1 MRKPGFCPAVAAA
14 LLAGGALAALAALA
28 GPRAAASP
36 PALPVAAPAAP
47 ATAVPAT
54 AASHYTLDPAK
65 STLEFTFLQAGA
77 KDTGRFPRFTVSLDC
92 AGAVPAGGRLEV
104 TVDVAAL
111 DTGDKERDETL
122 RSDDLFAVA
131 KFPQAHFLATRIVK
145 TAGGYEAEGPLTI
158 RGVTRETKV
167 PFTFREAV
175 EGGAAVGYL
184 AGKTLVRRLDFG
196 VGQGDWKATDQAG
209 NEVTVSFAL
218 RLTRAAH

>member
-1 MRKPGFCPAVAAA
+1 MRKPGFSPTLAAA
-14 LLAGGALAALAALA
+14 LLAGGALA
-28 GPRAAASP
+28 GTVAAASP
-36 PALPVAAPAAP
+36 PAPPVAAPAA
-47 ATAVPAT
+47 PAT

-77 KDTGRFPRFTVSLDC
+77 KDTGRFPRFTVTLDC
-92 AGAVPAGGRLEV
+92 AGADPAGGRLEV

-111 DTGDKERDETL
+111 DTGDKERDDTL

-145 TAGGYEAEGPLTI
+145 TAGGYEAQGALTI
-158 RGVTRETKV
+158 RGVTRETAV

-184 AGKTLVRRLDFG
+184 AGRTVVRRLDFG

-209 NEVTVSFAL
+209 NEVTVSFSL
-218 RLTRAAH
+218 RLPRRS